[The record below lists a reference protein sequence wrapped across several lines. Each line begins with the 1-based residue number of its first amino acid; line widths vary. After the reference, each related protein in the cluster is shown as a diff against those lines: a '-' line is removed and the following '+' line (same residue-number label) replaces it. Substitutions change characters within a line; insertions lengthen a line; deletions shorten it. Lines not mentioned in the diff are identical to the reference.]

1 MMAATSDA
9 AARRSI
15 WVIIFGLFMIAVGTS
30 LVVPFFTIY
39 LREKLGLTAMQI
51 GMALTAKLVSSYG
64 LTMVGGILS
73 DRYGAR
79 ATMTVGLLI
88 RAFSYVGIA
97 TATGLVSV
105 VAWSVVMGI
114 GGALYLPASKT
125 AMATLAGNQDKVKLF
140 SMRNTANNLGVS
152 IGPLLGVVA
161 LFGNARLLFYVAA
174 LTYVLFAFLT
184 MFLVS
189 PSPGE
194 RAVKARPLN
203 WRIFTWLAFDVRM
216 LYLEFIIGFFMFLY
230 VQMELTMPLHA
241 KTHFGNWAVSLLFT
255 VNAVTVVCLQVPL
268 STFLSRRLAASVT
281 VTLGLIGM
289 ALGLLLMAL
298 SHTLPVFLVAIVI
311 FTMGE
316 VTIDP
321 RVDAETS
328 DMVPPGTIGTA
339 LGILGAMNAVGGTL
353 GNIVGGAIYSRAA
366 DAGTAADYW
375 IWLGVAAVVGAVLVL
390 IVGSLLEAPVEE
402 SQ

>member
-1 MMAATSDA
+1 MMATTNDD

-97 TATGLVSV
+97 TATGLGSV

-125 AMATLAGNQDKVKLF
+125 AMATLAGNQEKVKLF

-152 IGPLLGVVA
+152 IGPLLGVLA

-366 DAGTAADYW
+366 DAGTAGDYW